1 MIREALTAEKLAKLA
16 PPEAAALFIARRSEG
31 LTTGEQ
37 QLLEEWLAR
46 DAAHRRA
53 FENAERAWSS
63 FDDAKGDEILAAMR
77 AHALA
82 PRRRTRPRWL
92 PVAAAAALALVA
104 LSFVL
109 SNRLDPDPD
118 PGTGLQANAEYESV
132 TGEVKELQLADGSRM
147 ILDADSAVQLAFTG
161 DQRQLQL
168 RKGRALFTVEPDASR
183 PFAVSAAGRSIVAV
197 GTQFDVN
204 IVADGLT
211 VTLLEGRVDISS
223 MDEGRA
229 LVSLTPG
236 QQYVERGGDAHIRT
250 IGATIENVTA
260 WQKGLINFD
269 DQPLAEAAAIM
280 NRYSGDQIVISG
292 EAVTKI
298 RLSGQFRAGE
308 SQRFAATLA
317 EMHGLRL
324 VREGKRIELL
334 REN

>member
-1 MIREALTAEKLAKLA
+1 MIREALTAQNLAKLM
-16 PPEAAALFIARRSEG
+16 PSEAAALFIARRSEG
-31 LTTGEQ
+31 LTANER

-46 DAAHRRA
+46 DGAHRRA

-63 FDDAKGDEILAAMR
+63 FDDATGDEILAAMR
-77 AHALA
+77 AHALVS
-82 PRRRTRPRWL
+82 RRRTRPRWL
-92 PVAAAAALALVA
+92 PIAAAAALALVA

-109 SNRLDPDPD
+109 SNRLDPDP
-118 PGTGLQANAEYESV
+118 GTGLQANTEYESV

-147 ILDADSAVQLAFTG
+147 ILDADSVVQLAFTG

-168 RKGRALFTVEPDASR
+168 RKGRALFTVEPDVSR

-211 VTLLEGRVDISS
+211 VTLLVGRVDISS
-223 MDEGRA
+223 LDEGRS
-229 LVSLTPG
+229 LVTLTPG

-280 NRYSGDQIVISG
+280 NRYSSDQIVISA
-292 EAVTKI
+292 EAVAQI

-308 SQRFAATLA
+308 SERFAATLA

-324 VREGKRIELL
+324 VREGKRIELM
-334 REN
+334 REK

>member
-1 MIREALTAEKLAKLA
+1 VIREALTAQNLAKLM
-16 PPEAAALFIARRSEG
+16 PSEAAALFIARRSEG
-31 LTTGEQ
+31 LTANER

-46 DAAHRRA
+46 DDAHRRA

-63 FDDAKGDEILAAMR
+63 FDDATGDEILAAMR
-77 AHALA
+77 AHALVS
-82 PRRRTRPRWL
+82 RRRTRPRWL
-92 PVAAAAALALVA
+92 PIAAAAALALVA

-109 SNRLDPDPD
+109 SNRLDPDP
-118 PGTGLQANAEYESV
+118 GTGLQANTEYESV

-147 ILDADSAVQLAFTG
+147 ILDADSVVQLAFTG

-168 RKGRALFTVEPDASR
+168 RKGRALFTVEPDVSR

-211 VTLLEGRVDISS
+211 VTLLVGRVDISS
-223 MDEGRA
+223 LDEGRS
-229 LVSLTPG
+229 LVTLTPG

-280 NRYSGDQIVISG
+280 NRYSSDQIAISA
-292 EAVTKI
+292 EAVAQI

-308 SQRFAATLA
+308 SERFAATLA

-324 VREGKRIELL
+324 VREGKRIELM
-334 REN
+334 REK